1 MDDDLAEGHIE
12 VLTQRLT
19 VVVRE
24 ALRYLV
30 DAGASLAE
38 LEAFVETFERDFRD
52 NLREALFSD

>member
-1 MDDDLAEGHIE
+1 MDDDIE
-12 VLTQRLT
+12 VLAQRLT

-24 ALRYLV
+24 AMRYLV
-30 DAGASLAE
+30 DTGATLPE

>member
-1 MDDDLAEGHIE
+1 MDDELE

-24 ALRYLV
+24 TMRYLV
-30 DAGASLAE
+30 DTGATLPE
-38 LEAFVETFERDFRD
+38 LEDFVETFERDFRN

>member
-1 MDDDLAEGHIE
+1 VDDELE

-24 ALRYLV
+24 TMRYLV
-30 DAGASLAE
+30 DAGASLPE
-38 LEAFVETFERDFRD
+38 LQAFVETFERDFRD